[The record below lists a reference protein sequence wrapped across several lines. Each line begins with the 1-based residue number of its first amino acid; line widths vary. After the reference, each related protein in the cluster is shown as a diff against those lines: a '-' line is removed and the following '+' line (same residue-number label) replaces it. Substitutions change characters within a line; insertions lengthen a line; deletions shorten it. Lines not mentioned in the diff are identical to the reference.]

1 MTPGRIALRALALT
15 LSLAG
20 AAVAQ
25 SGKSGKSGAEGAPA
39 VDLSTLEACPRN
51 AVGIEEETLC
61 LCRSSGAGTVWGS
74 GPYTGDSNLCTA
86 AVHAGVVDASGG
98 PVRVIPS
105 GGLESYQG
113 STANGVTT
121 RDWGSFGSSF
131 DVSIVGSG
139 AQTADSSLPPCST
152 MPDGEDEHA
161 CSCPAN
167 PARGSVWG
175 NGPYT
180 ADSDLCTA
188 ALYDGYIE
196 STGGEVY
203 VLRLNG
209 LASYSGGENN
219 GVTTSDWGPYASS
232 ITFNWNR

>member
-1 MTPGRIALRALALT
+1 MVSGRMVLGAVAVS
-15 LSLAG
+15 LSLAS
-20 AAVAQ
+20 AVVAQ
-25 SGKSGKSGAEGAPA
+25 TGKSGAAGTPA
-39 VDLSTLEACPRN
+39 VDLSTLETCPQN
-51 AVGIEEETLC
+51 ALGIAQETLC
-61 LCRSSGAGTVWGS
+61 LCRSGGGGSVWGS
-74 GPYTGDSNLCTA
+74 GPYTGDSSVCTA
-86 AVHAGVVDASGG
+86 ALHAGVMDASGG

-105 GGLESYQG
+105 QGLESYEG

-121 RDWGSFGSSF
+121 RDWGSFRTSF
-131 DVSIVGSG
+131 DVTIVGR
-139 AQTADSSLPPCST
+139 ATPMAESSLPPCGT
-152 MPDGEDEHA
+152 MPDGADEYA

-167 PARGSVWG
+167 PPRGSVWG

-196 STGGEVY
+196 DTGGEVF

-219 GVTTSDWGPYASS
+219 GVTTSDWGPYTSS